1 VRTQRRHGMPIVNPL
16 IFYPWRAYD
25 FVKGAIQ
32 WGHLVHRY
40 RRIRKSIQSDLQAKN
55 YIDESLRPV
64 EGANRV
70 DEFVQV
76 YADRIPKTY
85 GAPVREAV
93 AR

>member
-1 VRTQRRHGMPIVNPL
+1 MGPPGPSLSADPQGDPVRPAAH
-16 IFYPWRAYD
+16 AY
-25 FVKGAIQ
+25 V
-32 WGHLVHRY
+32 
-40 RRIRKSIQSDLQAKN
+40 
-55 YIDESLRPV
+55 DESLRPV

-93 AR
+93 AG